1 MAIFPITTPPR
12 VGEQIDFEFL
22 SIVSIVVKMRQEDS
36 MIVCLKDDGVVR
48 INEQHRLLIDISP

>member
-1 MAIFPITTPPR
+1 MGPHKIAKLLI
-12 VGEQIDFEFL
+12 G
-22 SIVSIVVKMRQEDS
+22 VKMRQEDS